1 MLRARYFLKAKSNP
15 MEYGPTSGRTWLI
28 TVLSVSVSSVRAA
41 GFLFAND
48 TLNRLSQESDGFTIG
63 TKSIS
68 FTSQNTGD
76 EFRRAAA
83 KYDNLELS
91 NGNSLAEMVRSDEG
105 SIVRVE
111 FSSGERPLLFV
122 LSAYNERRD
131 GLKVRRGLEPTVML
145 QVIEPARTPKSSTRS
160 SLALEKGFGL
170 TPAELRLVEDDV
182 LGKNARRMRGL
193 YWQRQEYLAR
203 PSPLNL
209 CQNRYP
215 QASRTHSSGQQFRHV
230 AYRIK

>member
-170 TPAELRLVEDDV
+170 TPAELRLVEEMCS
-182 LGKNARRMRGL
+182 GKTLDECAASIGSAKNTLRAHLRSIFAKTDTH
-193 YWQRQEYLAR
+193 RQAELIRLAN
-203 PSPLNL
+203 SFDMWLT
-209 CQNRYP
+209 
-215 QASRTHSSGQQFRHV
+215 A
-230 AYRIK
+230 